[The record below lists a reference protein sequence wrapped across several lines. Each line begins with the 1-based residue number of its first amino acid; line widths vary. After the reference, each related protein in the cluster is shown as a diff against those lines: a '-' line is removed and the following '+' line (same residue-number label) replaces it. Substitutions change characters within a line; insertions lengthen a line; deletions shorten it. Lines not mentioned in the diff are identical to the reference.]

1 LQQAIDEAYAEGF
14 LGENILGSGF
24 DLKLTL
30 HRGAGAYICG
40 EETALL
46 DSLEGYRGQPR
57 LRPPF
62 PATHGLYQ
70 SPTVV
75 NNVESITSVPFI
87 VQYGIDWF
95 RQWGS
100 EKSPGPKIYS
110 LSGHVN
116 KPGQYELPMGTTMR
130 ELLELGGGIRGGRK
144 LKAWTP
150 GGSSTPLL
158 TAEHLDAPLDF
169 EGMQTAGSLLGTAA
183 LMVLDDTVCMVKTCL
198 RLTQFYAHESCGKCT
213 PCREGTYWMVQILQR
228 LEAGVGSDEDITTLL
243 DTCDNIF
250 GRSFCALGDGATSPI
265 VSGIKFFRN
274 EFVDHYT
281 LGRCPFTQPDYD
293 GARRRP
299 AAAGAH

>member
-1 LQQAIDEAYAEGF
+1 AAVDEAYAAGY
-14 LGENILGSGF
+14 LGRDVLGSGV
-24 DLKLTL
+24 DLDVVV

-75 NNVESITSVPFI
+75 NNVETIASVPYI
-87 VQYGIDWF
+87 ISGGAEWW
-95 RQWGS
+95 RSMGTA
-100 EKSPGPKIYS
+100 KSPGPKIFS
-110 LSGHVN
+110 VSGHVN
-116 KPGQYELPMGTTMR
+116 RPGQYEVPLGTTLR
-130 ELLELGGGIRGGRK
+130 ELLELAGGVRDGHR

-158 TAEHLDAPLDF
+158 TAEHLDVPLDF
-169 EGMQTAGSLLGTAA
+169 EGVQGAGSLLGTAA
-183 LMVLDDTVCMVKTCL
+183 VMVLDETVCIVRTCL

-213 PCREGTYWMVQILQR
+213 PCREGTYWMVQILER
-228 LEAGVGSDEDITTLL
+228 LEQGVGDEQDLTTLL

-250 GRSFCALGDGATSPI
+250 GRAFCALGDGATSPI
-265 VSGIKFFRN
+265 VSGIKYFRD
-274 EFVDHYT
+274 EFVAHFEQ
-281 LGRCPFTQPDYD
+281 GGCPLA
-293 GARRRP
+293 GERRP
-299 AAAGAH
+299 ALAGAR